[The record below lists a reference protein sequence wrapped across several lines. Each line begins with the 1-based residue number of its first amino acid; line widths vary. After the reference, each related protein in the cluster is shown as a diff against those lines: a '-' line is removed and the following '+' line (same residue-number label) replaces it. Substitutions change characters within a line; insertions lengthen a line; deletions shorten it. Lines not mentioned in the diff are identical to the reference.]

1 MCRDQAQIES
11 ATQVIRK
18 LILTLAGGFCGAITR
33 YALSK
38 PLLLLAATLPGGHTG
53 FPYDILFINLT
64 GAFAIGLL
72 FGAFEQGA
80 GISPD
85 LRLALGTGFLGAYT
99 TFSSFMVGA
108 SMLTLRGAG
117 MQALLYLVGSMTA
130 GVALA
135 SAGFA
140 TAGAAIHGRQRVR
153 LWFSES
159 EEELVDGGWDEQGAL
174 GDLNV
179 PGTSSKLNQDA
190 EMDDLEARR

>member
-1 MCRDQAQIES
+1 M
-11 ATQVIRK
+11 IRK
-18 LILTLAGGFCGAITR
+18 LLLTLAGGFCGAMTR
-33 YALSK
+33 FLLSK
-38 PLLLLAATLPGGHTG
+38 PLLQLASTMPEAHSG

-72 FGAFEQGA
+72 FGAFEQGV

-108 SMLTLRGAG
+108 SALMLRGAEL
-117 MQALLYLVGSMTA
+117 QAMLYLVGSMVA

-140 TAGAAIHGRQRVR
+140 TAGAAVHGRRR
-153 LWFSES
+153 LHLWFSES
-159 EEELVDGGWDEQGAL
+159 EEELVDGGWDDQGAL
-174 GDLNV
+174 DSLDV
-179 PGTSSKLNQDA
+179 PQTSSPLDKDSERDDA
-190 EMDDLEARR
+190 GARR